1 VDHDFLYTNDTAFLA
16 SNWEGY
22 RLAMGYI
29 TAKIDNSSLLDFA
42 TWRGWQQGFHNTEA
56 NAIPYHTLPTEA
68 RLATWNQDA
77 CLISSWVALTGTL
90 GSAINARCFDTTYG
104 AYKDNDTTTSLHP
117 QDANSLFL
125 LFNLALNTSIPS
137 ITTRN
142 WTPIGPASPEL
153 PLNISPFKTS
163 FELLGRFAVRD
174 T

>member
-1 VDHDFLYTNDTAFLA
+1 
-16 SNWEGY
+16 
-22 RLAMGYI
+22 MGYT

-56 NAIPYHTLPTEA
+56 NAIPYHTLLTEA
-68 RLATWNQDA
+68 RLATWKQDA
-77 CLISSWVALTGTL
+77 CLTSSWAALAGTL
-90 GSAINARCFDTTYG
+90 GSAINARYFDTTYG

-117 QDANSLFL
+117 QDANPLPFL
-125 LFNLALNTSIPS
+125 PNLAPNTSIPS
-137 ITTRN
+137 ITTRLTFN

-153 PLNISPFKTS
+153 PLNISPFTTS